1 MPVPDDT
8 VPDDTVPDETVRRF
22 LVRGEDT
29 IDRYP
34 RRLSDRRRLLQ
45 WIAERAFDAG
55 DDLSESDVNLRLLR
69 YSEDVAVLR
78 RYLVDFG
85 LLERAA
91 DGTAYRRVPA

>member
-1 MPVPDDT
+1 MPAPDEA
-8 VPDDTVPDETVRRF
+8 VPDEFVRRF

-34 RRLSDRRRLLQ
+34 RRQEDRRLLLQ
-45 WIAERAFDAG
+45 WNAGRTFDAG
-55 DDLSESDVNLRLLR
+55 DDLSESEVNLRLLR
-69 YSEDVAVLR
+69 YTEDVAVLR

-91 DGTAYRRVPA
+91 DGTAYRRVRG

>member
-1 MPVPDDT
+1 MPVPD
-8 VPDDTVPDETVRRF
+8 EAVRRF

-34 RRLSDRRRLLQ
+34 RRLSDRRLLLQ
-45 WIAERAFDAG
+45 WIAERTFAAA
-55 DDLSESDVNLRLLR
+55 DDLGESEVNLRLLR

-78 RYLVDFG
+78 RYLVDFE

-91 DGTAYRRVPA
+91 DGTSYRLAAG